1 LVRRLFRDR
10 LHKDK
15 GYEIYFA
22 KRGKSDRTKALYAAL
37 QSAREQFFHKR
48 TIKSDVPI
56 KVIPTQSVKTHG
68 LQAADYFLWA
78 LQRLYEWKEERY
90 VAYLWDSFSLVHDI
104 DDRRVSGYGVYYSKR
119 KPLTAAALEGRQ

>member
-1 LVRRLFRDR
+1 
-10 LHKDK
+10 
-15 GYEIYFA
+15 
-22 KRGKSDRTKALYAAL
+22 
-37 QSAREQFFHKR
+37 
-48 TIKSDVPI
+48 
-56 KVIPTQSVKTHG
+56 VKTHG